1 MVKKNALSTLII
13 YPLIHIRQK
22 KKIALEIAVKV
33 ASVNWRLGSG
43 LWGHENLTNVSVSI
57 SVKRVGYYCK

>member
-13 YPLIHIRQK
+13 YPLIHTRQK

-43 LWGHENLTNVSVSI
+43 YGDMKILRTFQSVFQ
-57 SVKRVGYYCK
+57 